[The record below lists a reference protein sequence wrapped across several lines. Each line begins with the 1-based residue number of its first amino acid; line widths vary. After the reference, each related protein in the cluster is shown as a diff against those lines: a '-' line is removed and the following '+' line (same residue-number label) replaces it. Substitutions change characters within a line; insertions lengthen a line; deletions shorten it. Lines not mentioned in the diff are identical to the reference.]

1 MCCTVA
7 AAAIMASPAL
17 AQSADGV
24 PPSEVTTGSLEAA
37 APNEAADGEILVTG
51 SRIRRAS
58 TESNAPVVVVGVEQ
72 LTDRGFVSA
81 AEALNQVTSNVP
93 SRLLAAGDGTSSG
106 SGQQFPNLFGLGPGR
121 TLTLV
126 NGRRTVTSGSGVG
139 SFADGNG
146 DAVVDANIIPT
157 GLIQRVE
164 VVQAG
169 GAVVYGSD
177 AIAGVVNYILKKDYQ
192 GLELDAQTSITSYGD
207 YPVHSLRGTAGTN
220 FADGRGNVA
229 INVEWSKTRPLAF
242 RDRPRTNLSRV
253 TQANPADTGPS
264 DGIPSNVEFLN
275 ATLWSFNGNGVIF
288 NTPAP
293 VAALLTRVNGSPV
306 QFNADGTLAPFNPG
320 SNVGIPFAQGGDG
333 FRYSDL
339 AGLRTGVERLTGNLL
354 AHFDLTDNV
363 TLSTELLF
371 ARTKGIETP
380 QVYSRSVLGAGN
392 LAAIPFVRTNP
403 YLPASTLAAL
413 TAARPTFAAG
423 APLFLS
429 KSFTDLQQD
438 TRQETQVD
446 TYRALIGLEGDFKLA
461 DRDFYW
467 SVSGSYGRV
476 EGQVSGWGI
485 NNARFNNAINSARN
499 ASGQIVCAINADATT
514 ANDDAACAPI
524 NPFGAGNV
532 SQAARDY
539 INSRVGQDYVNEQY
553 DILATLGGSLFRLPA
568 GEVKFSAAYEHRDE
582 KAVFTPF
589 AASQAGST
597 GVGTPVNPA
606 SGGYNTDEL
615 SAELLVPLV
624 GGDFTLPLV
633 KSLEV
638 TGAYR
643 HVDNSIAG
651 PENLW
656 SVGARWEVVE
666 GLGLRISR
674 SRNFRAPTLTQLFSP
689 SATGLAAIQSDSC
702 DRQRINSGPNPA
714 RRRAN
719 CLALF
724 TANPNYGVGG
734 TTGIAAGS
742 SAADRLAA
750 FEDPAEN
757 SPIAAIT
764 TQGNPNLKNEVSKT
778 LTYGIVLQPRFIPG
792 LSITADR
799 VEVDIT
805 NGFSRYLTQNFVD
818 ACFDSETPS
827 ADVCNA
833 FSRISAPSGNNVG
846 GTILTGTTAPF
857 NSGIVRY
864 RGETYSLNYGFDLSS
879 VFGGGNIGKLDIG
892 VEATHTALLTT
903 SLTGEVFDRTDNTVA
918 QPAWEGRLDVRY
930 TKGPFRFTYQ
940 LFYLDEVKAN
950 GTATIENNPNPIIGR
965 NITHSISTQY
975 DFGKLTLRAGVN
987 NLFNKQPSYP
997 SFSYGDIIG
1006 RQFFVG
1012 ARMKL

>member
-1 MCCTVA
+1 
-7 AAAIMASPAL
+7 MASAAHAQEAPATGP
-17 AQSADGV
+17 A
-24 PPSEVTTGSLEAA
+24 EVVAEEEATTG
-37 APNEAADGEILVTG
+37 EIVVTG
-51 SRIRRAS
+51 SRIRRSA
-58 TESNAPVVVVGVEQ
+58 TDTTAPAIAIGPEQ

-81 AEALNQVTSNVP
+81 ADALNQVTSNAP

-126 NGRRTVTSGSGVG
+126 NGRRTVSSGSGVG
-139 SFADGNG
+139 SFASGNG

-157 GLIQRVE
+157 GLIERVE

-177 AIAGVVNYILKKDYQ
+177 AIAGVVNYILKDDFQ
-192 GLELDAQTSITSYGD
+192 GIELDAQTSITSYGD

-220 FADGRGNVA
+220 FADGRGNIAV
-229 INVEWSKTRPLAF
+229 NVEWSKSQPLAF

-253 TQANPADTGPS
+253 TQANPADTGPN
-264 DGIPSNVEFLN
+264 DGRPSSIEFLN
-275 ATLWSFNGNGVIF
+275 ATLWGFNNNGVIF

-293 VAALLTRVNGSPV
+293 VAALLTRVGGSPV
-306 QFNADGTLAPFNPG
+306 QFAPDGTLMPFNPG
-320 SNVGIPFAQGGDG
+320 SNVGIPFAAGGDG

-339 AGLRTGVERLTGNLL
+339 AGLRTGVERITGNLL
-354 AHFDLTDNV
+354 AHYDLTDNIK
-363 TLSTELLF
+363 LSTELLF
-371 ARTKGIETP
+371 ARTEGTETP
-380 QVYSRSVLGAGN
+380 QVYSRSVLGAAN
-392 LAAIPFVRTNP
+392 TAAIPFVRSNP
-403 YLPASTLAAL
+403 FLSASALAAL
-413 TAARPTFAAG
+413 TAARPSFAAG

-438 TRQETQVD
+438 GRQTTRVD
-446 TYRALIGLEGDFKLA
+446 TYRALLALDGEFKLGG
-461 DRDFYW
+461 RNFYW

-476 EGQVSGWGI
+476 EGQVSSWGI
-485 NNARFNNAINSARN
+485 VNARFNNAINAARN
-499 ASGQIVCAINADATT
+499 SAGQIVCAINADASA
-514 ANDDAACAPI
+514 ANDDPACAPI

-539 INSRVGQDYVNEQY
+539 INAQIGQDYVNEQY
-553 DILATLGGSLFRLPA
+553 DLLATLGGSLFRLP
-568 GEVKFSAAYEHRDE
+568 GGDVKFSAAYEHRDE
-582 KAVFTPF
+582 QAAFTPF

-597 GVGTPVNPA
+597 GVGTPVLPA
-606 SGGYNTDEL
+606 SGSYNTDEL
-615 SAELLVPLV
+615 SGELLVPLV
-624 GGDFTLPLV
+624 GGDFRLPLV

-651 PENLW
+651 PEDLW
-656 SVGARWEVVE
+656 SVGARWEVVD
-666 GLGLRISR
+666 GLAFRASK

-689 SATGLAAIQSDSC
+689 AQTGLAAIQSDSC
-702 DRQRINSGPNPA
+702 DRQRINAGPNPA

-724 TANPNYGVGG
+724 EANPNYGVGG
-734 TTGIAAGS
+734 TTGLPAGS

-757 SPIAAIT
+757 SPITAIT

-778 LTYGIVLQPRFIPG
+778 LTYGVVLQPRFIPG
-792 LSITADR
+792 LSITVDR

-805 NGFSRYLTQNFVD
+805 NGFSRYQTQNFVD
-818 ACFDSETPS
+818 ACMDSETPS
-827 ADVCNA
+827 PDVCGA
-833 FSRISAPSGNNVG
+833 FSRIPAPSGNNVG

-864 RGETYSLNYGFDLSS
+864 RGEVYSLNYAFELASL
-879 VFGGGNIGKLDIG
+879 FGGEKLGRLDIG
-892 VEATHTALLTT
+892 VEATHTALLTS

-918 QPAWEGRLDVRY
+918 QPDWEGRLDIRY
-930 TKGPFRFTYQ
+930 INGPFRFTYQ
-940 LFYLDEVKAN
+940 LFYLDKVKAN
-950 GTATIENNPNPIIGR
+950 GTATIENNPNPVLDS
-965 NITHSISTQY
+965 NVVQSISAQY
-975 DFGKLTLRAGVN
+975 DLGKLTLRAGVN
-987 NLFNKQPSYP
+987 NLFNEEPSYP
-997 SFSYGDIIG
+997 SFTYGDIIG

-1012 ARMKL
+1012 ARLKF